1 MHGHSDKDGNFIQLL
16 KLRATEVPELPQWLE
31 RKVDRTSH
39 HIQNEI
45 LEMYSRSIMRSI
57 CRQIQQTDSFAVIV
71 DGTQDISRK
80 EQMSICIRYVRG
92 ACGPQKARMR
102 PAASSQNVSILA
114 LKCLSCISNAT
125 ATVVCFI
132 YARLL
137 DGSSC

>member
-1 MHGHSDKDGNFIQLL
+1 MVISVTVGQGLAVHGHSDKDGNFIQLL

-80 EQMSICIRYVRG
+80 EQMSICIRYVDSDLCHVKNYL
-92 ACGPQKARMR
+92 ACMSHKRE
-102 PAASSQNVSILA
+102 SS
-114 LKCLSCISNAT
+114 
-125 ATVVCFI
+125 
-132 YARLL
+132 
-137 DGSSC
+137 G